1 MEVRL
6 KRLRRSAGEMY
17 GVVAGWQQSGQNQQA
32 YCAAQ
37 GLSMAVFQY
46 WLRHWRES
54 QVERVEGEFV
64 EVRPQT
70 SGQGLIVEYPNGIKV
85 HLPEGY
91 SEYQLRVLLKLMEG

>member
-1 MEVRL
+1 MEGRI

-17 GVVAGWQQSGQNQQA
+17 GVVAGWEQSGQSQQA
-32 YCAAQ
+32 YCATQ

-54 QVERVEGEFV
+54 QVERGEGEFV

-70 SGQGLIVEYPNGIKV
+70 IVQGLIVEDPNGIKV

-91 SEYQLRVLLKLMEG
+91 SEHQLRVLLKLVEG

>member
-1 MEVRL
+1 MEGRI

-17 GVVAGWQQSGQNQQA
+17 GVVAGWSQSGQSQQS
-32 YCAAQ
+32 YCATQ

-54 QVERVEGEFV
+54 QAEGVVGEFV
-64 EVRPQT
+64 EVRPKT
-70 SGQGLIVEYPNGIKV
+70 SVQGLIVEYPNGIKV

-91 SEYQLRVLLKLMEG
+91 SEHQLRVLLKLMEG

>member
-1 MEVRL
+1 MEGRL

-17 GVVAGWQQSGQNQQA
+17 GVVAGWSQSGQSQQA

-46 WLRHWRES
+46 WLRRWRES
-54 QVERVEGEFV
+54 QDEGVVGEFV

-70 SGQGLIVEYPNGIKV
+70 SVQGLIVEYPNGIKV
-85 HLPEGY
+85 HLPGA
-91 SEYQLRVLLKLMEG
+91 QQRFVPLKRE

>member
-1 MEVRL
+1 MEGRL

-17 GVVAGWQQSGQNQQA
+17 GVVAGWALSGQSQQA
-32 YCAAQ
+32 YCATQ

-54 QVERVEGEFV
+54 QDEGVVGEFV

-70 SGQGLIVEYPNGIKV
+70 IVQGVILEYPNGVKV

-91 SEYQLRVLLKLMEG
+91 TEHQLRVLLKLMEG

>member
-1 MEVRL
+1 MEGRL
-6 KRLRRSAGEMY
+6 TRPRRRSEEMY
-17 GVVAGWQQSGQNQQA
+17 GVVSGWSQSGQSQQA
-32 YCAAQ
+32 YCAAH

-54 QVERVEGEFV
+54 QVERGGGEFV

-70 SGQGLIVEYPNGIKV
+70 REEGLIVEYPNGIKV

-91 SEYQLRVLLKLMEG
+91 SDHQLRVLLKLLEG

>member
-1 MEVRL
+1 
-6 KRLRRSAGEMY
+6 MY
-17 GVVAGWQQSGQNQQA
+17 GLVAGWSQSGQSQQA

-54 QVERVEGEFV
+54 QDKGDVGEFV

-70 SGQGLIVEYPNGIKV
+70 SVPGLIVEYPNGIKV
-85 HLPEGY
+85 HLPVGY
-91 SEYQLRVLLKLMEG
+91 SEHQLRGLLKLVEG

>member
-1 MEVRL
+1 
-6 KRLRRSAGEMY
+6 MY
-17 GVVAGWQQSGQNQQA
+17 GVVAGWSQSGQSQQA

-54 QVERVEGEFV
+54 QDEGFVGEFV

-70 SGQGLIVEYPNGIKV
+70 SVQGLIVEYPNGVKV
-85 HLPEGY
+85 HLPVDYTEH
-91 SEYQLRVLLKLMEG
+91 QFRVLLKLMEG

>member
-1 MEVRL
+1 MEGRI

-17 GVVAGWQQSGQNQQA
+17 GVVSGWSQSGQSQQA
-32 YCAAQ
+32 YCATQ

-54 QVERVEGEFV
+54 QAEGVVGEFV
-64 EVRPQT
+64 EVRPKT
-70 SGQGLIVEYPNGIKV
+70 SVQGLIVEYPNGIKV

-91 SEYQLRVLLKLMEG
+91 SEQQLRVLLKLMEG